1 MPFLET
7 SDKKNFEHLCNVEK
21 SHFPF
26 LFIDDCTDKLPKESM
41 LSQFTIVLT
50 TVKVSSLKKSA
61 NGCDFYNL
69 IRTLYRDSQESGSME
84 VLNKNS
90 IMRMRNLVEPL
101 DHIEASI
108 ITSSMSTAELY
119 LALF

>member
-1 MPFLET
+1 MVVISIISFEPF
-7 SDKKNFEHLCNVEK
+7 N
-21 SHFPF
+21 
-26 LFIDDCTDKLPKESM
+26 
-41 LSQFTIVLT
+41 
-50 TVKVSSLKKSA
+50 
-61 NGCDFYNL
+61 
-69 IRTLYRDSQESGSME
+69 RDSQESGSME

-108 ITSSMSTAELY
+108 ITSSMSTAELD

>member
-7 SDKKNFEHLCNVEK
+7 SDKKKFEHLCNVEK

-50 TVKVSSLKKSA
+50 TVKVSSLKKLA
-61 NGCDFYNL
+61 NCCDFLSSHSNPL
-69 IRTLYRDSQESGSME
+69 IEILKR
-84 VLNKNS
+84 
-90 IMRMRNLVEPL
+90 VE
-101 DHIEASI
+101 AWK
-108 ITSSMSTAELY
+108 
-119 LALF
+119 F